1 MPTQGPFGS
10 GQSPGCLGGISRE
23 AKLRGGGGKAS
34 LSFLPLNTLAKP
46 AGGGGEAKLPF
57 PLTPWANQQ
66 PNPPLP
72 PTFGGGWAL
81 PRGLGSEAPHRL
93 RGGPTKQVSCCLGL
107 WELCSLKAKPGGLRE
122 RSSLKEV
129 QIQVWLSLLLGN

>member
-1 MPTQGPFGS
+1 MGASLPK
-10 GQSPGCLGGISRE
+10 GQSAGCLGGISRE

-93 RGGPTKQVSCCLGL
+93 RGGGPPSKLPGFTGALLPKGEARGFTGA
-107 WELCSLKAKPGGLRE
+107 ELPKGGI
-122 RSSLKEV
+122 KGV
-129 QIQVWLSLLLGN
+129 QGRVQ